1 MAQRTLVT
9 VATDGFRDYVD
20 LPDGRQVNLGSV
32 SVLKLVSSLVRGSYE
47 CRRALDTFLKKKQA
61 VIAIDLYALEDML
74 KPKRARWAAHDDP
87 FIPTVSVQQGR
98 GASMDPDIAQAE
110 AMRSQI
116 AELEKQIALV
126 EQTAKEHASGSQS
139 ADQLQGSVESLKAL
153 VTELGKPPKGQSDNS
168 AFYFKLASLEETLS
182 KLEGC
187 GCATEADVTAFH
199 TTASDLFAEI
209 TGKTIKA
216 AVDEDVLED
225 LEFFM
230 DNTSSLHQQFNSI
243 IANVKRKMESGK
255 YDPKLSPK
263 LWMYWVE
270 DGVKAYAKE
279 FSVNPK
285 VQFPMELKKALA
297 DRLSKHYDAAVKKG
311 EYGELKVK
319 NASDGEVSGP
329 APEVAKDTGVK
340 DPYAGKPLSDN
351 DTYYK
356 LADETDVGDASVS
369 GTSEEVAKTTKVEN
383 PYAGK
388 DQSKNQTYYKLA
400 AADIPFINEAFADS
414 VMSKVENALRT
425 IEASSKK
432 GTEVA
437 RKDLNTISSRL
448 ATLIQESSLDDP
460 SLSAALR
467 KLSGMVDQIQ
477 SHFST

>member
-1 MAQRTLVT
+1 MSQRTLVT
-9 VATDGFRDYVD
+9 VATDGFRDYVG

-61 VIAIDLYALEDML
+61 IIAVDLYALEDML

-98 GASMDPDIAQAE
+98 GASMDPDITQ
-110 AMRSQI
+110 
-116 AELEKQIALV
+116 
-126 EQTAKEHASGSQS
+126 
-139 ADQLQGSVESLKAL
+139 VESIR
-153 VTELGKPPKGQSDNS
+153 T
-168 AFYFKLASLEETLS
+168 FYLKLASLEETLS
-182 KLEGC
+182 KVEGC
-187 GCATEADVTAFH
+187 GCATEVDITAFH
-199 TTASDLFAEI
+199 TTASDLFLEA

-225 LEFFM
+225 LEIFM
-230 DNTSSLHQQFNSI
+230 DSTSSLQPKFKAIVENI
-243 IANVKRKMESGK
+243 KRKIESGK
-255 YDPKLSPK
+255 YDPDLAPK
-263 LWMYWVE
+263 AWLYWVE

-279 FSVNPK
+279 FSVNPR

-297 DRLSKHYDAAVKKG
+297 ANFSKRYDKAIKDG
-311 EYGELKVK
+311 EYGDLKVK
-319 NASDGEVSGP
+319 KSSEQETSPEPEQEGAKESSETQEEPEPKKEPEPKTATEV
-329 APEVAKDTGVK
+329 
-340 DPYAGKPLSDN
+340 
-351 DTYYK
+351 
-356 LADETDVGDASVS
+356 
-369 GTSEEVAKTTKVEN
+369 
-383 PYAGK
+383 
-388 DQSKNQTYYKLA
+388 YYKLA
-400 AADIPFINEAFADS
+400 ASDVPFINEAFADS
-414 VMSKVENALRT
+414 VMSKVESALRT

>member
-1 MAQRTLVT
+1 MQMAQRTLVT

-47 CRRALDTFLKKKQA
+47 CRRALDTFLKKRQVAIA
-61 VIAIDLYALEDML
+61 VDLYALEDML
-74 KPKRARWAAHDDP
+74 KPKRARWASYDDP
-87 FIPTVSVQQGR
+87 FIPIVPVQSTELGPIPKTVQQGR

-110 AMRSQI
+110 AMKNQI
-116 AELEKQIALV
+116 VELEKQIALV

-139 ADQLQGSVESLKAL
+139 ADQLQGAVESLKAL

-168 AFYFKLASLEETLS
+168 AFYFKLSSLEGILS

-187 GCATEADVTAFH
+187 GCSTEADVTAFH
-199 TTASDLFAEI
+199 MTASDLFAEV

-216 AVDEDVLED
+216 AVDTDVLED
-225 LEFFM
+225 LELFM
-230 DNTSSLHQQFNSI
+230 ENTSSLHNQFNSI

-263 LWMYWVE
+263 LWLYWVE

-279 FSVNPK
+279 FSVNPRQ
-285 VQFPMELKKALA
+285 QFPMELKRALA
-297 DRLSKHYDAAVKKG
+297 ERFSEHYDAAVKNG

-319 NASDGEVSGP
+319 KASDDQEP
-329 APEVAKDTGVK
+329 EQEVAKESSETQEEDVPK
-340 DPYAGKPLSDN
+340 KV
-351 DTYYK
+351 
-356 LADETDVGDASVS
+356 DESKTA
-369 GTSEEVAKTTKVEN
+369 TEV
-383 PYAGK
+383 
-388 DQSKNQTYYKLA
+388 YYKLA
-400 AADIPFINEAFADS
+400 ASDVPAINEAFADS
-414 VMSKVENALRT
+414 VMSKVDNALRT

-437 RKDLNTISSRL
+437 KKDLNTISSRL

-460 SLSAALR
+460 ALSVALR
-467 KLSGMVDQIQ
+467 KLSGMVDQVQ
-477 SHFST
+477 SHFA

>member
-9 VATDGFRDYVD
+9 VATDGFRDYVV
-20 LPDGRQVNLGSV
+20 LPDGRQANLGSV

-61 VIAIDLYALEDML
+61 IIAVDLYALEDML
-74 KPKRARWAAHDDP
+74 KPKRARWASHDDP

-98 GASMDPDIAQAE
+98 GASMDPDTAQAE

-116 AELEKQIALV
+116 AELEKQIALI

-139 ADQLQGSVESLKAL
+139 ADQLRGSVESLKAL
-153 VTELGKPPKGQSDNS
+153 VAELGKPPKGQSDNS
-168 AFYFKLASLEETLS
+168 TFYFKLASLEETLS
-182 KLEGC
+182 NLEGC
-187 GCATEADVTAFH
+187 GCATEADVAAFH
-199 TTASDLFAEI
+199 TTASDLFAEV

-225 LEFFM
+225 LELFM
-230 DNTSSLHQQFNSI
+230 ENTSSLHQQFNSI
-243 IANVKRKMESGK
+243 IANLKRKMESGK

-263 LWMYWVE
+263 LWLYWVE
-270 DGVKAYAKE
+270 EGVKAYAKE

-285 VQFPMELKKALA
+285 AQFPMELKKALA
-297 DRLSKHYDAAVKKG
+297 ERFSKHYDAAVKNG

-319 NASDGEVSGP
+319 EKKASDGEVSEP
-329 APEVAKDTGVK
+329 AT
-340 DPYAGKPLSDN
+340 
-351 DTYYK
+351 K

-388 DQSKNQTYYKLA
+388 DQSDNQTYYKLA
-400 AADIPFINEAFADS
+400 ASDVPYVNEAFADS

-448 ATLIQESSLDDP
+448 ATLLQESSLEDP

>member
-47 CRRALDTFLKKKQA
+47 CRKALDTFLKKKQA
-61 VIAIDLYALEDML
+61 VIAVDLYALEDML
-74 KPKRARWAAHDDP
+74 KPKRARWAAHNDP
-87 FIPTVSVQQGR
+87 FISTVSVQQGR
-98 GASMDPDIAQAE
+98 GASMDSDTAQAE
-110 AMRSQI
+110 AMRSQV

-139 ADQLQGSVESLKAL
+139 AEQLQGAVESLKAL

-168 AFYFKLASLEETLS
+168 AFYYKLASLEGTLS
-182 KLEGC
+182 KLEG
-187 GCATEADVTAFH
+187 GECATEADVEAFH

-216 AVDEDVLED
+216 AVDEDVLVD
-225 LEFFM
+225 LELFM

-243 IANVKRKMESGK
+243 IANIKRKMESGK

-297 DRLSKHYDAAVKKG
+297 ERFSKRYDAEVKNG

-319 NASDGEVSGP
+319 KASDEQETSP
-329 APEVAKDTGVK
+329 EPEVAKEAEEPQEEAVPK
-340 DPYAGKPLSDN
+340 KEDPKTA
-351 DTYYK
+351 T
-356 LADETDVGDASVS
+356 
-369 GTSEEVAKTTKVEN
+369 EV
-383 PYAGK
+383 
-388 DQSKNQTYYKLA
+388 YYKLA
-400 AADIPFINEAFADS
+400 ASDVPFINEAFADS

-432 GTEVA
+432 GTKVA

-448 ATLIQESSLDDP
+448 ATLIHESSLEDP

-477 SHFST
+477 SHFA